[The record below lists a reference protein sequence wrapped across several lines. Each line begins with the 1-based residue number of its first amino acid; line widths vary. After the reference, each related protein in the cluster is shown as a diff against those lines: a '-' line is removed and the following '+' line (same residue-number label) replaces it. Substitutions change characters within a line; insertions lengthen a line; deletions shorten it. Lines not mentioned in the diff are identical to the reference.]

1 METIELNETI
11 LPLFLRLILGILFFF
26 QGYDKVVRIGMRG
39 VVDTFKDELGEIK
52 LPKFLLV
59 SSAWF
64 TSYTELIGGLF
75 LILGF
80 FKIPVLFI
88 LGLDMIL
95 VTAAFSLISPMWD
108 MKYVFPRIFLLI
120 FLFLLSD
127 QPDLISL
134 ENLINYFI
142 SK

>member
-52 LPKFLLV
+52 LPKILLV

-64 TSYTELIGGLF
+64 TSYSELIGGLF

-80 FKIPVLFI
+80 FKIPVLCI

-108 MKYVFPRIFLLI
+108 MKYVFPRVFLLI

-134 ENLINYFI
+134 DNLINYFI
-142 SK
+142 AK

>member
-39 VVDTFKDELGEIK
+39 VVDTFKDELGDIK
-52 LPKFLLV
+52 LPKVLLV

-75 LILGF
+75 LILGL
-80 FKIPVLFI
+80 FKIPVLCI

-127 QPDLISL
+127 QLDLISL
-134 ENLINYFI
+134 DNLINYFI

>member
-1 METIELNETI
+1 METFELNETI

-26 QGYDKVVRIGMRG
+26 QGYDKVVRIGMKG
-39 VVDTFKDELGEIK
+39 VASTFKEELGEIR
-52 LPKFLLV
+52 LPKALLV

-64 TSYTELIGGLF
+64 TSYVELIGGLL
-75 LILGF
+75 LILGL
-80 FKIPVLFI
+80 FKIPVLCI
-88 LGLDMIL
+88 LGLDVIL

-127 QPDLISL
+127 QPDLLSFD
-134 ENLINYFI
+134 NLINYFML
-142 SK
+142 K